1 MEELRIAT
9 ERREHALPIFCD
21 VEPGT
26 VDHNSLKPSYFYMK
40 SDLPDT
46 PEDTMQRWVDAL
58 TWVRGVSGITG
69 WRHDSASKCAA
80 FTAHTG
86 HLTVSGGICGN
97 IEIESSESYL
107 VKPAQM

>member
-1 MEELRIAT
+1 M
-9 ERREHALPIFCD
+9 LPIFCD

-26 VDHNSLKPSYFYMK
+26 VDHKSLKQSYCDMK
-40 SDLPDT
+40 SDLPNT

-80 FTAHTG
+80 TTAHTG
-86 HLTVSGGICGN
+86 HLTVSAGLRDN
-97 IEIESSESYL
+97 IYIESVEGYL
-107 VKPAQM
+107 IKPPICKQRPS